1 MHGFAGT
8 PIRGNGPSKF
18 ARCDKLAGVR
28 DATGGEDLA
37 GAFPMEVR
45 ARHGAGVSEKAPPRL
60 VSDRGERARERD
72 EETARGGRGRVVFG
86 ENYVNFVPD
95 SRRHYL
101 RNRAV
106 YRVERHARTNDG
118 DNST

>member
-1 MHGFAGT
+1 
-8 PIRGNGPSKF
+8 
-18 ARCDKLAGVR
+18 
-28 DATGGEDLA
+28 
-37 GAFPMEVR
+37 MEVR
-45 ARHGAGVSEKAPPRL
+45 VRHDAGVSEKAPPRL

-72 EETARGGRGRVVFG
+72 EETGGGLYSEV
-86 ENYVNFVPD
+86 NYVNFVPD

-106 YRVERHARTNDG
+106 YRVERDARTDVG

>member
-1 MHGFAGT
+1 
-8 PIRGNGPSKF
+8 
-18 ARCDKLAGVR
+18 
-28 DATGGEDLA
+28 
-37 GAFPMEVR
+37 MEVR

-60 VSDRGERARERD
+60 VSDRGERARERGS
-72 EETARGGRGRVVFG
+72 EETGVVVFG

-101 RNRAV
+101 RNRTV
-106 YRVERHARTNDG
+106 YRVERDARKDGG